1 MSGALGIKTGHYRSL
16 CLIVP
21 WWPGG
26 WFRPCG
32 IVGPRP
38 GARREGSIPHRAYWG
53 RVVVAILREGVV
65 N

>member
-1 MSGALGIKTGHYRSL
+1 MSGALGIKTSHYRSL

-21 WWPGG
+21 RWWPGG

-38 GARREGSIPHRAYWG
+38 GVRRQCSISHRG
-53 RVVVAILREGVV
+53 RVVVAFPKEGVV